1 MALDVG
7 KVRIGVAITDGL
19 GLTAQPLLTIWCK
32 NRSEDLR
39 NVVRLIKRHEVGHV
53 IVGNPLRMDGE
64 TGAWARRVQ
73 EFTTLLEQKSG
84 VPVELVDERLTSV
97 AAEEILNR
105 AGVKGQ
111 DRKPIL
117 DQVAAVVLLE
127 GWMQNREQVAA
138 RALLDME

>member
-1 MALDVG
+1 MALDIG

-19 GLTAQPLLTIWCK
+19 GLTAQPLLTIVCK

-39 NVVRLIKRHEVGHV
+39 NLVRLIKRHQVAHV

-64 TGAWARRVQ
+64 AGPWAKKVQ
-73 EFTTLLEQKSG
+73 EFATLLASRSG
-84 VPVELVDERLTSV
+84 IPVERVDERLTTV

-105 AGVKGQ
+105 TGVRGQ
-111 DRKPIL
+111 ERKQIV

-127 GWMQNREQVAA
+127 GWMQNRQQAAA
-138 RALLDME
+138 RALLDV